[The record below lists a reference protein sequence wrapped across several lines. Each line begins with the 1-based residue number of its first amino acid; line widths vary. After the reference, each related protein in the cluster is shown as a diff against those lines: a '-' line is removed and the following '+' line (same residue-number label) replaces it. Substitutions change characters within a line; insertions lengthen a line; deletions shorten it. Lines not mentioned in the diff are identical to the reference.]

1 MIITGTG
8 TGVGKT
14 IAAATLGWAWQQPV
28 LKPLQTGDD
37 DDAAVV
43 TKLTGIAGDVYRRY
57 PDPLAPNLA
66 AKRAGLTQA
75 DRDAVG
81 QWISDFRAEHGICL
95 VEGAGGLLVRLG
107 TDRNGREFSVLDLAK
122 DLGEKLVVVT
132 STGLGSLNMAE
143 LTVRT
148 AEAAGV
154 EVAGLI
160 GGSMSEQPDLATEL
174 NVQELPRV
182 TGKQLWFSLPEAMGE
197 CSPEEFRERV
207 DKLGVPAFHTVAGLP
222 MLGM

>member
-1 MIITGTG
+1 M
-8 TGVGKT
+8 
-14 IAAATLGWAWQQPV
+14 
-28 LKPLQTGDD
+28 
-37 DDAAVV
+37 
-43 TKLTGIAGDVYRRY
+43 YRRY

-160 GGSMSEQPDLATEL
+160 GGSMPEQPDLATEL

-197 CSPEEFRERV
+197 CSQKNFASASTSWGFRR
-207 DKLGVPAFHTVAGLP
+207 FIR
-222 MLGM
+222 

>member
-14 IAAATLGWAWQQPV
+14 IAAAALGWAWQQPV

-37 DDAAVV
+37 DDAAVIE
-43 TKLTGIAGDVYRRY
+43 KFSGIAGAMYRRY

-66 AKRAGLTQA
+66 AARAGMAQA
-75 DRDAVG
+75 DRDEVG
-81 QWISDFRAEHGICL
+81 QWISDYRAEHGVCL

-107 TDRNGREFSVLDLAK
+107 TDRSGREFTVLDLAK
-122 DLGEKLVVVT
+122 DLGEKIVVVT

-143 LTVRT
+143 LTVHA
-148 AEAAGV
+148 AEAAGI

-160 GGSMSEQPDLATEL
+160 GGALPENPDLATSL
-174 NVQELPRV
+174 NLQELPRV
-182 TGKQLWFSLPEAMGE
+182 TGTDLWFSLPTGIGAA
-197 CSPEEFRERV
+197 SPEEFRARV
-207 DKLGVPAFHTVAGLP
+207 DKLGVPMFHTVAGLQ
-222 MLGM
+222 